1 MAFAGPDEAD
11 GFGVAVVDD
20 AVSFADKAV
29 VSCVDDEV
37 SEDEVDDPVCPAM
50 EEAGAEDEDSTVT
63 VTLLPATALVTA
75 ALVGAAL
82 VGAALVGAALVGAAL
97 VGAALVGAALMDAE
111 LEDAALV
118 DAGLVDARV
127 ATPALSVLPQADR
140 VSASAEMETSAAPR
154 NARSVV
160 LRIG

>member
-11 GFGVAVVDD
+11 GYGVAVVDD

-97 VGAALVGAALMDAE
+97 VGAALMDAE

>member
-97 VGAALVGAALMDAE
+97 VGAALMDAE

>member
-1 MAFAGPDEAD
+1 MAFAGPDDAD

-29 VSCVDDEV
+29 VCCVDDEV

-50 EEAGAEDEDSTVT
+50 EETGAEDEDSTVT
-63 VTLLPATALVTA
+63 VTLLPAAALVTA

-82 VGAALVGAALVGAAL
+82 VT
-97 VGAALVGAALMDAE
+97 AALVGAALMDAA
-111 LEDAALV
+111 LEDAAPV
-118 DAGLVDARV
+118 DVGLADVGLVDATV

-160 LRIG
+160 LRIE

>member
-20 AVSFADKAV
+20 AVSFADEAV

-63 VTLLPATALVTA
+63 VTLLPATALVT
-75 ALVGAAL
+75 
-82 VGAALVGAALVGAAL
+82 AAL

>member
-97 VGAALVGAALMDAE
+97 MDAE

>member
-20 AVSFADKAV
+20 AVSFADEAV
-29 VSCVDDEV
+29 VSSVDDEV

-82 VGAALVGAALVGAAL
+82 VGAALVT
-97 VGAALVGAALMDAE
+97 AALVGAALMDAE

>member
-20 AVSFADKAV
+20 AVSFADEAV

-82 VGAALVGAALVGAAL
+82 VGAALVGAALM
-97 VGAALVGAALMDAE
+97 GAALMDAE

>member
-1 MAFAGPDEAD
+1 MTVVPGLAMAFAGPDEAD

-20 AVSFADKAV
+20 AVSCADKAV

-37 SEDEVDDPVCPAM
+37 SEDEVDDPVCSAM
-50 EEAGAEDEDSTVT
+50 EETGADDEDSTVT
-63 VTLLPATALVTA
+63 VTLLPAAALVTA

-82 VGAALVGAALVGAAL
+82 VTAA
-97 VGAALVGAALMDAE
+97 

-118 DAGLVDARV
+118 DVGLVDATV

-160 LRIG
+160 LRIE

>member
-20 AVSFADKAV
+20 AVSFADEAV
-29 VSCVDDEV
+29 VSSVDDEV
-37 SEDEVDDPVCPAM
+37 SEDEVDDPVCSAM
-50 EEAGAEDEDSTVT
+50 EETGADDEDSTVT

-97 VGAALVGAALMDAE
+97 VGAALMDAE

-118 DAGLVDARV
+118 DAGLVDAMV

-140 VSASAEMETSAAPR
+140 VNPSAEMETSAAPR

-160 LRIG
+160 LRIE

>member
-1 MAFAGPDEAD
+1 MTVVPGLAMAFAGPDEAD

-20 AVSFADKAV
+20 AVSFADEAV
-29 VSCVDDEV
+29 VSSVDDEV
-37 SEDEVDDPVCPAM
+37 SEDEVDDPVCSAM
-50 EEAGAEDEDSTVT
+50 EETGADDEDSTVT

-82 VGAALVGAALVGAAL
+82 VGAALVT
-97 VGAALVGAALMDAE
+97 AALVGAALMDAE

-118 DAGLVDARV
+118 DAGLVDAMV

-140 VSASAEMETSAAPR
+140 VNPSAEMETSAAPR

-160 LRIG
+160 LRIE

>member
-20 AVSFADKAV
+20 AVSFADEAV

-63 VTLLPATALVTA
+63 VTLLPAT
-75 ALVGAAL
+75 
-82 VGAALVGAALVGAAL
+82 AL

>member
-1 MAFAGPDEAD
+1 LTEVPGLAMAFAGPDEAD

-20 AVSFADKAV
+20 AVSFADEAV

-63 VTLLPATALVTA
+63 VTLLPAAALVTA

-82 VGAALVGAALVGAAL
+82 VT
-97 VGAALVGAALMDAE
+97 AALVGAALMDAE

-118 DAGLVDARV
+118 DVGLVDAMV

>member
-37 SEDEVDDPVCPAM
+37 SEDEVDDPVCSAM
-50 EEAGAEDEDSTVT
+50 EETGADDEDSTVT
-63 VTLLPATALVTA
+63 VTLLPAAALVTA

-82 VGAALVGAALVGAAL
+82 
-97 VGAALVGAALMDAE
+97 MDAA

-118 DAGLVDARV
+118 DVGLVDVGLVDATV

-160 LRIG
+160 LRIE